1 VLSTWEVK
9 LSTYKIISGGQT
21 GADTAALVAATRVG
35 VATGGVM
42 PKGFITLDGKKPEY
56 EQLYGVTQSESGKY
70 PPRTTENVKAA
81 DITLRFAKDF
91 KSRGEV
97 CTMNAILRFNKPF
110 VDIRIPDTKLP
121 IDDLPLVDQP
131 ESIAEFII
139 GKEFFVINVAGN
151 SERSCPGIQKFV
163 EGYIERLLKALLER
177 SRLHNGVEPITPEV
191 SSTAQ

>member
-1 VLSTWEVK
+1 M
-9 LSTYKIISGGQT
+9 STYKIISGGQT

-56 EQLYGVTQSESGKY
+56 EQLYGVTQSESDKY
-70 PPRTTENVKAA
+70 PPRTAENVKAA

-97 CTMNAILRFNKPF
+97 CTMNAILRLNKPF
-110 VDIRIPDTKLP
+110 IDILIPDTKLQ
-121 IDDLPLVDQP
+121 ISDLPIVDQP
-131 ESIAEFII
+131 ESVAEFII
-139 GKEFFVINVAGN
+139 GKGFFVINVAGN

-163 EGYIERLLKALLER
+163 EGYVERLLKALLER
-177 SRLHNGVEPITPEV
+177 SKIHNGIEPVPLEL